1 MFKVENILR
10 FIQSLASDKLPTKAL
25 QFFQKY
31 KKVLIYFLFM
41 WSSYILAR
49 EKGWLP
55 KKSVKGKHIFI
66 TGAGSGLGR
75 DMAIKLSILG
85 ANLSISDIN
94 IDAL

>member
-1 MFKVENILR
+1 MW
-10 FIQSLASDKLPTKAL
+10 AS
-25 QFFQKY
+25 F
-31 KKVLIYFLFM
+31 
-41 WSSYILAR
+41 ILAR

-75 DMAIKLSILG
+75 DMAIRFSILG

-94 IDAL
+94 TDGLQ